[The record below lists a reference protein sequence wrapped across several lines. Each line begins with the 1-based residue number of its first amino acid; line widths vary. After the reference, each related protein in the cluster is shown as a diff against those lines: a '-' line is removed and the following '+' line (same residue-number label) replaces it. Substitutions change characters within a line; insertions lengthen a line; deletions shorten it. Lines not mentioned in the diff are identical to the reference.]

1 MISESPQQKDK
12 EKSENKKNNKN
23 IDNEKNK
30 NNKNNS
36 PELEDISSST
46 SSSSNDEAEK
56 DELEIRQQQ
65 ELKSNLVA
73 HFYKFQEE
81 SGNPENLSPELGG
94 NDVDI
99 YRFYNVVK
107 SMGGHRSVT
116 KENKWSKVLKKLK
129 LDLSKGDV
137 DALQVKKTYMRYFEK
152 FESFMNKLGNSSLI
166 VAAASSTSTSQRN
179 TRIVRTIATPSQSSG
194 DIKQSKR
201 SRGGKS
207 SSTRGGSSAGTLS
220 RSRSTSTAKDHS
232 PAFSVCTKSSAKSS
246 KKSSEEPLELQP
258 LHFSFSSSTT
268 SSSTS
273 HQHFESPTNQH
284 KRTMS
289 FNIGIEKYKTKFN
302 KKSSPLIKQK
312 IASEEKIVG
321 SNSSAV
327 IGQHFD
333 ADGKLKK
340 PSLFH
345 QTNKIKPSKSHESVT
360 STKSNLPT
368 TSETLK
374 RSLSSFVT
382 STSIPATS
390 GGNSKFFIKKS
401 NIEGNVC
408 EVQQHPQIITK
419 TSPQNNSSP
428 IKTEILNSPQQQNIT
443 KIPQQRGRKPK
454 HSIFQQQQQINKPQN
469 ENEIGYSNAH
479 IFTRFY
485 QGQKVSARHH
495 LRFYDAR
502 VITVK
507 QPSLADIARALN
519 NAFALSL
526 ITHQGSPEISTLSLE
541 NMGPELK
548 DALRNLLNSTKIFV
562 HYLGWNSRYDEWLML
577 HKIRVD
583 EKDERSSAQQVENHL
598 IKSSGSNNLPPQ
610 LLAAAL
616 DWCASPEGIPS
627 LALLPSAQ
635 SSEQRPRRLS
645 SSALA
650 KVTTTT
656 VSSVADSVNNIQIV
670 PRRQS
675 TSCSTSTSSTM
686 DYRSPLNPFA
696 NHHAPPPSSSSS
708 SSSNDVT
715 FIAPL
720 PASHSLGKFTIPHLP
735 VVSST
740 VSEAPSTTCTTTTI
754 CLTPNNQIN
763 LNVEQSHNDDIIV
776 KKDEEK
782 VEEEN
787 DKNSQKYHLSPKNIS
802 PIVTTTKVKTFTS
815 SPTKIHLLSNIKV
828 YSNVTTCP
836 VTTTFLPTTTTTTTT
851 TNSSLSTT
859 TTSNINC
866 FLQQQQQ
873 IVSQQNDNNPQQK
886 QFLVDDNKS
895 CVNVEI
901 ISPSSSSLIGEKG
914 LLVEPQ
920 QLLLNLTPQQTTIL
934 EEEVKPETSF
944 PIQQQYFGH
953 VQGEDN
959 SVFRL
964 SPPPAPPIFKIK
976 EEEKVYGDFEFEKDS
991 VEDRAKITLPI
1002 NECTSISL
1010 DVTPPK
1016 NSNALQIQPPWAP
1029 KKRKSGESIIAGAM
1043 SPPPNKLAKNH
1054 LKSPVRPTNS
1064 SATLL
1069 SNFASPTRSPL
1080 VGTNEATS
1088 DDEEENTFEGIHS
1101 ESLHC
1106 LRQRLLHKMESEHLF
1121 DNDDFVGLPN
1131 LDEMLENCSEDP
1143 DQQVKLIEQRM
1154 RELHSIFSEN
1164 KTKLGELEKQNRR
1177 RRKKEQQSS
1186 ISSSP
1191 ASRSNII
1198 IGGGNVENI

>member
-1 MISESPQQKDK
+1 MISESTEQKNIK
-12 EKSENKKNNKN
+12 EESENKKNNKN
-23 IDNEKNK
+23 VGNK
-30 NNKNNS
+30 KSKNNS

-56 DELEIRQQQ
+56 DEIEIRQQQ

-194 DIKQSKR
+194 DSKQSKR

-232 PAFSVCTKSSAKSS
+232 PAFSVCTKSSTKSS

-273 HQHFESPTNQH
+273 HQHFESPNQH

-312 IASEEKIVG
+312 ITSEEKIVG
-321 SNSSAV
+321 SNSCAV

-333 ADGKLKK
+333 AGGNLKK
-340 PSLFH
+340 PSLLH
-345 QTNKIKPSKSHESVT
+345 QPNKIKPSKSHESVT

-382 STSIPATS
+382 SINIPATS

-408 EVQQHPQIITK
+408 EVQHPQIITK

-428 IKTEILNSPQQQNIT
+428 IKTEILNSPQNIT

-454 HSIFQQQQQINKPQN
+454 HSIFQQQINKPQN

-675 TSCSTSTSSTM
+675 TSCSTSTTSTM
-686 DYRSPLNPFA
+686 DYRSPLNPF
-696 NHHAPPPSSSSS
+696 
-708 SSSNDVT
+708 
-715 FIAPL
+715 
-720 PASHSLGKFTIPHLP
+720 P
-735 VVSST
+735 VASST
-740 VSEAPSTTCTTTTI
+740 VSEAPSTTSTATTI
-754 CLTPNNQIN
+754 SLTPNDQIN
-763 LNVEQSHNDDIIV
+763 LNVEQSHNDDIIA

-782 VEEEN
+782 VQEEK
-787 DKNSQKYHLSPKNIS
+787 DKNCQKHHLSPKNIP

-836 VTTTFLPTTTTTTTT
+836 VTTTFLPTTTTPTTTTPTTTTNFSPSTTTT
-851 TNSSLSTT
+851 TSTT
-859 TTSNINC
+859 NC
-866 FLQQQQQ
+866 FLQQQQ
-873 IVSQQNDNNPQQK
+873 IVPQQNDNNPQQK
-886 QFLVDDNKS
+886 QQQFLVNDNKS
-895 CVNVEI
+895 CVNVGI
-901 ISPSSSSLIGEKG
+901 ISPSSSSSLIGEK
-914 LLVEPQ
+914 
-920 QLLLNLTPQQTTIL
+920 
-934 EEEVKPETSF
+934 
-944 PIQQQYFGH
+944 
-953 VQGEDN
+953 
-959 SVFRL
+959 
-964 SPPPAPPIFKIK
+964 
-976 EEEKVYGDFEFEKDS
+976 
-991 VEDRAKITLPI
+991 AKITLPI
-1002 NECTSISL
+1002 NESTSISL

-1016 NSNALQIQPPWAP
+1016 NNTLQLQAPWAP
-1029 KKRKSGESIIAGAM
+1029 KKRKSGESVIAGAM

-1069 SNFASPTRSPL
+1069 SNFGSPL

-1131 LDEMLENCSEDP
+1131 LDEMLDNYAEDP

-1154 RELHSIFSEN
+1154 RELHGIFTEN

-1198 IGGGNVENI
+1198 CGSGNVENI

>member
-1 MISESPQQKDK
+1 MISESLQQKDK

-36 PELEDISSST
+36 PELEDISSSS

-116 KENKWSKVLKKLK
+116 KENKWAKVLKKLK

-194 DIKQSKR
+194 DKQSKR

-273 HQHFESPTNQH
+273 YQHFESPTSTNQH

-321 SNSSAV
+321 SNSCAG

-333 ADGKLKK
+333 VVGKLKK
-340 PSLFH
+340 PSLFY

-401 NIEGNVC
+401 SIEGNAC
-408 EVQQHPQIITK
+408 EVQQHAQNITK

-454 HSIFQQQQQINKPQN
+454 HSIFQQQINKPQN

-507 QPSLADIARALN
+507 QPSLADIARTLN

-583 EKDERSSAQQVENHL
+583 EKDERLSAQQVENHL
-598 IKSSGSNNLPPQ
+598 IKSGGSNNLPPQ

-656 VSSVADSVNNIQIV
+656 VSSVADCVNNIQIV

-754 CLTPNNQIN
+754 CLTPNNQIS

-787 DKNSQKYHLSPKNIS
+787 DKNRQKHHLAPKNIT
-802 PIVTTTKVKTFTS
+802 PIVTKVKTFTS

-836 VTTTFLPTTTTTTTT
+836 VTTTFLPAATTTTTSSPITL

-859 TTSNINC
+859 TTTSTTNC
-866 FLQQQQQ
+866 FLQQQQ
-873 IVSQQNDNNPQQK
+873 IVPQQTDNNPQQK
-886 QFLVDDNKS
+886 LQQQFLVDDNKAS
-895 CVNVEI
+895 VNVEI
-901 ISPSSSSLIGEKG
+901 ISSSSSSLIGEKG

-944 PIQQQYFGH
+944 TVNIFL
-953 VQGEDN
+953 
-959 SVFRL
+959 VF
-964 SPPPAPPIFKIK
+964 IK
-976 EEEKVYGDFEFEKDS
+976 FC
-991 VEDRAKITLPI
+991 I
-1002 NECTSISL
+1002 
-1010 DVTPPK
+1010 
-1016 NSNALQIQPPWAP
+1016 
-1029 KKRKSGESIIAGAM
+1029 
-1043 SPPPNKLAKNH
+1043 
-1054 LKSPVRPTNS
+1054 
-1064 SATLL
+1064 
-1069 SNFASPTRSPL
+1069 
-1080 VGTNEATS
+1080 
-1088 DDEEENTFEGIHS
+1088 
-1101 ESLHC
+1101 
-1106 LRQRLLHKMESEHLF
+1106 
-1121 DNDDFVGLPN
+1121 
-1131 LDEMLENCSEDP
+1131 
-1143 DQQVKLIEQRM
+1143 
-1154 RELHSIFSEN
+1154 
-1164 KTKLGELEKQNRR
+1164 
-1177 RRKKEQQSS
+1177 
-1186 ISSSP
+1186 
-1191 ASRSNII
+1191 
-1198 IGGGNVENI
+1198 

>member
-1 MISESPQQKDK
+1 MIIIQKFF
-12 EKSENKKNNKN
+12 S
-23 IDNEKNK
+23 
-30 NNKNNS
+30 
-36 PELEDISSST
+36 
-46 SSSSNDEAEK
+46 
-56 DELEIRQQQ
+56 
-65 ELKSNLVA
+65 
-73 HFYKFQEE
+73 
-81 SGNPENLSPELGG
+81 
-94 NDVDI
+94 
-99 YRFYNVVK
+99 
-107 SMGGHRSVT
+107 
-116 KENKWSKVLKKLK
+116 
-129 LDLSKGDV
+129 
-137 DALQVKKTYMRYFEK
+137 YFEK

-166 VAAASSTSTSQRN
+166 VASSSSTSTSQRN

-194 DIKQSKR
+194 DSKQSKR

-273 HQHFESPTNQH
+273 HQHFESPTTTNQH

-312 IASEEKIVG
+312 ITSEEKIVG
-321 SNSSAV
+321 SNSCAA

-333 ADGKLKK
+333 AGGNLKK
-340 PSLFH
+340 PPLFH

-382 STSIPATS
+382 SINIPATS

-408 EVQQHPQIITK
+408 EVQQHPQLITK

-428 IKTEILNSPQQQNIT
+428 IKTEILNSPQNIT

-454 HSIFQQQQQINKPQN
+454 HSIFQQQQINKPQN

-675 TSCSTSTSSTM
+675 TSCSTSTTSTM

-740 VSEAPSTTCTTTTI
+740 VSEIPSTTTCTTTTI
-754 CLTPNNQIN
+754 CLTPNNQIT
-763 LNVEQSHNDDIIV
+763 LNVEQSHNDDVIV

-782 VEEEN
+782 VEEET
-787 DKNSQKYHLSPKNIS
+787 DKNRQKQHLSPKNIS

-836 VTTTFLPTTTTTTTT
+836 VTTTFLPTTTTPTTTSLITTTNFSPSTTTT
-851 TNSSLSTT
+851 TSTT
-859 TTSNINC
+859 NC
-866 FLQQQQQ
+866 FLQQQQ
-873 IVSQQNDNNPQQK
+873 IVPQQNDNNPQQK
-886 QFLVDDNKS
+886 QQQQFLVNDNKS
-895 CVNVEI
+895 CVNVGI
-901 ISPSSSSLIGEKG
+901 ISPSSSSSLIGEKG

-920 QLLLNLTPQQTTIL
+920 QLSLNLTPQQTTIL

-953 VQGEDN
+953 VQEVDN

-964 SPPPAPPIFKIK
+964 SPPPAPPILKIK
-976 EEEKVYGDFEFEKDS
+976 EEENVYGDFEFEKDS
-991 VEDRAKITLPI
+991 IEDKAKITLPI
-1002 NECTSISL
+1002 NESTSISL

-1016 NSNALQIQPPWAP
+1016 NNTLQLQAPWAP
-1029 KKRKSGESIIAGAM
+1029 KKRKSGESVIAGAM

-1064 SATLL
+1064 STTLL
-1069 SNFASPTRSPL
+1069 SNFGSPL
-1080 VGTNEATS
+1080 VGTNETTS

-1131 LDEMLENCSEDP
+1131 LDEMLDNCAEDP

-1198 IGGGNVENI
+1198 CGSGNVENI